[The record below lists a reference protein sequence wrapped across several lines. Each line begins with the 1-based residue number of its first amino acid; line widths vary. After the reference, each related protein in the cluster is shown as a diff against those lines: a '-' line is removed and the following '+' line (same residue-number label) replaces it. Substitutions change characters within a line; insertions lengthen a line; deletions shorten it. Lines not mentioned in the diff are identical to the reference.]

1 MLFHISI
8 SSVVTERVTVNNE
21 AVGLTPTWRDYS
33 ICFGIMI
40 KKSLIQTQFG
50 EEPIIPIT
58 FLLWSK
64 SPPLLSLNQLMENLI
79 YRPHLLDK
87 CNFCN

>member
-64 SPPLLSLNQLMENLI
+64 SPPLAITESIDGKPHIQTSLV
-79 YRPHLLDK
+79 R
-87 CNFCN
+87 